1 MSKTKICICVF
12 AVILLFMGTFLC
24 TNETE
29 KTQLPSPIVS
39 ENVIETPKP
48 LLEESKA
55 ILEEKVTESPDVST
69 SPIATDEAEKHE
81 ETKHFCTLSVV
92 CDDVLQ
98 NMDTLLEGK
107 EKIIPADGIILP
119 KKEVPFSEGESV
131 FDVLL
136 RVLREHGIHME
147 YSSAPIYNSVYI
159 EGIGNLYEFD
169 CGDTS
174 GWTYSVNGESPMH
187 GCSQHSVKQG
197 DNIEFRYKCSLY

>member
-1 MSKTKICICVF
+1 MKKTKICICIF
-12 AVILLFMGTFLC
+12 AVILLLIGTFLC

-29 KTQLPSPIVS
+29 KTQLTSPVVS

-48 LLEESKA
+48 ISEETKA
-55 ILEEKVTESPDVST
+55 ISEEKVTESPDVST
-69 SPIATDEAEKHE
+69 SPIATDEAEKDE
-81 ETKHFCTLSVV
+81 EIKPFCTLSVV
-92 CDDVLQ
+92 CDDVLK
-98 NMDTLLEGK
+98 NMDSLLEGK
-107 EKIIPADGIILP
+107 ETIIPADGIILP
-119 KKEVPFSEGESV
+119 KVEVPLSEGESV

-136 RVLREHGIHME
+136 RVLREKGIHME
-147 YSSAPIYNSVYI
+147 YSSAPMYNSVYI

-187 GCSQHSVKQG
+187 GCSQHIVKQG

>member
-1 MSKTKICICVF
+1 MKKTKICICIF
-12 AVILLFMGTFLC
+12 AVILLLTGTFLC

-29 KTQLPSPIVS
+29 KTQLTSPVVS

-48 LLEESKA
+48 ISEETKA

-69 SPIATDEAEKHE
+69 SPIATDEAEKHKE
-81 ETKHFCTLSVV
+81 IKPFCTLSVV
-92 CDDVLQ
+92 CDDVLK
-98 NMDTLLEGK
+98 NMDSLLEGK
-107 EKIIPADGIILP
+107 ETIIPADGIILP
-119 KKEVPFSEGESV
+119 KVEVPLSEGESV

-136 RVLREHGIHME
+136 RVLREKGIHME
-147 YSSAPIYNSVYI
+147 YSSAPMYNSVYI

-187 GCSQHSVKQG
+187 GCSQHIVKQG